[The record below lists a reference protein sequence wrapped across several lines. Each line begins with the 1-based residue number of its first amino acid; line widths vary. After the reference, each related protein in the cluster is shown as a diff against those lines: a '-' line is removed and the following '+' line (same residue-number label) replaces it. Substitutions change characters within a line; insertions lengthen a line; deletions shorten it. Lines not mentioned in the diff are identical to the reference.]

1 HAPRLLI
8 FLWLFVGFRKGEM
21 EMLRSVVSVRLA
33 RRLGGCLGVG
43 SLIVLAMPAT
53 PVGATTTGS
62 TDTYLV
68 VYKAGASS
76 NDASALVRYAGGSL
90 VYNYTQIGVAVVKSN
105 RTDFTS
111 RVKTDSRVAAV

>member
-1 HAPRLLI
+1 
-8 FLWLFVGFRKGEM
+8 M
-21 EMLRSVVSVRLA
+21 EMLRYVVSVRLA

-53 PVGATTTGS
+53 PVQATTTGS

-76 NDASALVRYAGGSL
+76 KEAPALVRYAGGSL
-90 VYNYTQIGVAVVKSN
+90 VYNYAQIGVAVVKSN
-105 RTDFTS
+105 RSDFTS
-111 RVKTDSRVAAV
+111 KVKADSSVEAV